1 MSPPSMISNLI
12 HIELAHINTNHP
24 DFVGGERAE
33 REALRAEEAAEAAIV
48 HHSSGQEGTTP
59 HALYMFFFMQR
70 AAVPSWRVHA
80 LSTSRLDARCVL
92 CIV

>member
-1 MSPPSMISNLI
+1 MISNLI

-48 HHSSGQEGTTP
+48 HHSSGQKGTTP
-59 HALYMFFFMQR
+59 HALYMSFMRR
-70 AAVPSWRVHA
+70 AAAPSWHVHA
-80 LSTSRLDARCVL
+80 LSTSRLDARGVL
-92 CIV
+92 CC